1 MKKVLLT
8 PGSYYEPWQGEDKI
22 TTHTRGGEKG
32 VGYFRLAYSMVT
44 VRNQIPFTA
53 EILTS
58 TTERTNES
66 RGREDGGGAQSSI
79 LGEFCVQICSCKWRL
94 TYV

>member
-1 MKKVLLT
+1 
-8 PGSYYEPWQGEDKI
+8 
-22 TTHTRGGEKG
+22 
-32 VGYFRLAYSMVT
+32 MVT

-58 TTERTNES
+58 TTERRNES

-79 LGEFCVQICSCKWRL
+79 LGEVVYKFVRANGD
-94 TYV
+94 